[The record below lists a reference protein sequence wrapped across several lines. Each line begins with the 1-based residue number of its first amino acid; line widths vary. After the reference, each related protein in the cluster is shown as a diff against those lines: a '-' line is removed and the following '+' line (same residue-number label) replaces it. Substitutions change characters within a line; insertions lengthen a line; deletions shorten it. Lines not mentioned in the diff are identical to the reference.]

1 MKFITERDLRAQ
13 FHEQPFTDYRIEE
26 GSRLTPGARQFLS
39 DRRIHIL
46 EGGTKTQPDKVT
58 VKKERSDSDDS
69 SVKERSDSDRSLA
82 KKRLMCQVEV
92 LEAEFLVITS
102 GILGDN
108 IEIAG
113 QISKIGH
120 EFGRI
125 RSMIAEDTANS
136 EIDFTECTGMKQM
149 NCCQDL
155 GNCFEITDF
164 YIQSPNGRPLVQLN
178 ALRSRIRMLRIDAEE
193 AFDSEQDRKC
203 LAAVKDRLNQI
214 INKISQIICAA
225 AGVKECRRIQ

>member
-1 MKFITERDLRAQ
+1 MKFITESDLRVL
-13 FHEQPFTDYRIEE
+13 FHEQPYKEYRIEE

-39 DRRIHIL
+39 DRRVHIL
-46 EGGTKTQPDKVT
+46 ENGAKMLPDKAA
-58 VKKERSDSDDS
+58 VKKEKTDSDYS
-69 SVKERSDSDRSLA
+69 PVKERSDSDHSLA
-82 KKRLMCQVEV
+82 MERLMCQVEV

-125 RSMIAEDTANS
+125 RSIIAENTANS
-136 EIDFTECTGMKQM
+136 EIIFTECTGMKQM

-164 YIQSPNGRPLVQLN
+164 YIQSPNGRTLVQLN
-178 ALRSRIRMLRIDAEE
+178 ALRARIRMLRIYAEE
-193 AFDSEQDRKC
+193 AFDSAQDREC
-203 LAAVKDRLNQI
+203 LAAVKDRVNQI
-214 INKISQIICAA
+214 INKISQIMCAA
-225 AGVKECRRIQ
+225 AGGKECKRIQ

>member
-1 MKFITERDLRAQ
+1 MKFITESDLRAQ

-26 GSRLTPGARQFLS
+26 GSRLTPGARQYLS
-39 DRRIHIL
+39 DRRVHIL
-46 EGGTKTQPDKVT
+46 ESGTKTQPDKLA
-58 VKKERSDSDDS
+58 VKKEISDSDY
-69 SVKERSDSDRSLA
+69 SLA
-82 KKRLMCQVEV
+82 KERLMCQVEV

-102 GILGDN
+102 EIIGDN

-125 RSMIAEDTANS
+125 RSIIAEDTANS
-136 EIDFTECTGMKQM
+136 EINFTECTGMKQM

-164 YIQSPNGRPLVQLN
+164 YIQSPNGRILVQLN
-178 ALRSRIRMLRIDAEE
+178 VLRARIRMLRIYADE
-193 AFDSEQDRKC
+193 AFDPEQDRER
-203 LAAVKDRLNQI
+203 LAAVKDRMNQI